1 MSDETN
7 TATVEADSEKIV
19 RVPDNPI
26 KLLELREEL
35 QADNQKI
42 HERIAR
48 AQDQL
53 ATNTARLAKVNERL
67 AEFEAKGG
75 GDMKSAAAEFVK
87 QEESKISETLKRMQ
101 DLRSKFGF

>member
-7 TATVEADSEKIV
+7 TATVETDSEKIV

-35 QADNQKI
+35 EADNTKI
-42 HERIAR
+42 RERIAR

-53 ATNTARLAKVNERL
+53 ATNTARLSKVNDRL
-67 AEFEAKGG
+67 TEFQNAGG
-75 GDMKSAAAEFVK
+75 GDMRKAAADFVA
-87 QEESKISETLKRMQ
+87 QEEAKILETQKRMS
-101 DLRSKFGF
+101 DLRAKFGF